1 MEQAIFRKIM
11 RVKGVRHKNQWIK
24 YWIKEATEQTDG
36 RHDKE
41 ERKQLS
47 K

>member
-11 RVKGVRHKNQWIK
+11 RVKGDRHKNQWSK